1 MELYDATKSAK
12 YKEELDERVEIMLE
26 LQKEQGGNILIDRYG
41 YSQTYVAQ
49 GLYKYYQLTGDKA
62 SKKALL
68 DHARWVLN
76 VPPYNHQMESY
87 LATIYPL
94 LLGYEFSGNEI
105 YLNEAKKRAEYL
117 KVDKLKKIGEE
128 FGSQEEYSNALLEI
142 SHLPKNKNGRFT
154 NWETN
159 QGLRVYGW
167 THAYNIPY
175 LLYWLDKEDQ
185 KEKETIN
192 KS

>member
-1 MELYDATKSAK
+1 
-12 YKEELDERVEIMLE
+12 MLE

-41 YSQTYVAQ
+41 YSQTYVVQ
-49 GLYKYYQLTGDKA
+49 GLYKYYQLTGDE
-62 SKKALL
+62 SVKKALL

-94 LLGYEFSGNEI
+94 LLGYEFSGNKI
-105 YLNEAKKRAEYL
+105 YLNEAKKRAQYL
-117 KVDKLKKIGEE
+117 KVDKLPKPNNE
-128 FGSQEEYSNALLEI
+128 FANQKEYSQALLKI
-142 SHLPKNKNGRFT
+142 SHLPKDKSERFT

-159 QGLRVYGW
+159 QGLRVFGW

-175 LLYWLDKEDQ
+175 LLYWLDKEVE
-185 KEKETIN
+185 KEKGITNRPKTN
-192 KS
+192 KFSGE